1 MKNIDFGSNKISRQ
15 NNRSG
20 FHDINSGVDKLYN
33 LNVMEKKHYFIK
45 QETFLFLKSSLRN
58 LKESKISLI

>member
-45 QETFLFLKSSLRN
+45 QEIFLF
-58 LKESKISLI
+58 